1 MARRGAQLLPE
12 DAPRALLK
20 PVEEYLTTLRLE
32 RGLAQNTIDG
42 YARDLADYLRYL
54 DGEGIADF
62 SRADDEVV
70 RRYSELLAERGRA
83 PSSRARALSALRRF
97 HAFYASEE
105 AGRTDPTADVQLPK
119 DISRLPKALTVDEVT
134 AMIDSV
140 RGDDP
145 ASLRTKALLEF
156 LYGTGARISEAV
168 GVDIDD
174 LDLDGGAARLY
185 GKGSKERIVPLGSHA
200 TEALG
205 AWLTRGRPAFS
216 RGTAPAVFLN
226 QRGGR
231 LSRQSAWAAVRGAA
245 EAANLTGVTA
255 HSLRHSCATHL
266 LEGGADIRAVQEL
279 LGHASVSTTQI
290 YTKVTVQSL
299 REVFASAHPR
309 AR

>member
-1 MARRGAQLLPE
+1 MARRGAQLLPD
-12 DAPRALLK
+12 DAPRALRQ
-20 PVEEYLTTLRLE
+20 PTEEYLTMLRLE

-42 YARDLADYLRYL
+42 YARDLADYLRFL
-54 DGEGIADF
+54 QDEGLSDF
-62 SRADDEVV
+62 AQVDPEVV
-70 RRYSELLAERGRA
+70 RRYSEVLAERGA
-83 PSSRARALSALRRF
+83 AASSRARALSALRRF
-97 HAFYASEE
+97 HAFYAAEA
-105 AGRTDPTADVQLPK
+105 AGRVDPTVDVQLPK
-119 DISRLPKALTVDEVT
+119 DISRLPKALTVFEVESMIAAT
-134 AMIDSV
+134 A
-140 RGDDP
+140 GDDP
-145 ASLRTKALLEF
+145 VSLRAKALLEM
-156 LYGTGARISEAV
+156 LYATGARISEAV

-174 LDLDGGAARLY
+174 LDLDGGAVRLY

-200 TEALG
+200 VDALG
-205 AWLTRGRPAFS
+205 AWLTRGRTAFS
-216 RGTAPAVFLN
+216 RGSTAAVFIN

-231 LSRQSAWAAVRGAA
+231 LTRQSAWAAVRTAA
-245 EAANLTGVTA
+245 ETAGLTGVTA

>member
-1 MARRGAQLLPE
+1 M
-12 DAPRALLK
+12 
-20 PVEEYLTTLRLE
+20 LRLE

-42 YARDLADYLRYL
+42 YARDLADYLRFL
-54 DGEGIADF
+54 DDEGLSDF
-62 SRADDEVV
+62 AQVDPEVV
-70 RRYSELLAERGRA
+70 RRYSEVLAERGA
-83 PSSRARALSALRRF
+83 AASSRARALSALRRF
-97 HAFYASEE
+97 HAFYAAEA
-105 AGRTDPTADVQLPK
+105 AGRVDPTVDVQLPK
-119 DISRLPKALTVDEVT
+119 DISRLPKALTVFEVESMIAAT
-134 AMIDSV
+134 A
-140 RGDDP
+140 GDDP
-145 ASLRTKALLEF
+145 VSLRAKALLEM
-156 LYGTGARISEAV
+156 LYATGARISEAV

-174 LDLDGGAARLY
+174 LDLEGGAVRLY

-200 TEALG
+200 ADALG
-205 AWLTRGRPAFS
+205 AWLTRGRTAFS
-216 RGTAPAVFLN
+216 GGSTAAVFIN

-231 LSRQSAWAAVRGAA
+231 LTRQSAWAAVRTAA
-245 EAANLTGVTA
+245 ETAGLTGVTA